1 MRQHL
6 ATTFV
11 LVRRPTSSY
20 SERDQLIFLQN
31 DHGIMGPSAV
41 VLGVVSFALVVGSA
55 GALVASSRPTTKH
68 EVADA
73 SKSNTAAAGSAHV
86 VVASIPAAEPSALT
100 KLTRRA
106 KVFTLAGKVFLSYKS
121 TERKEKRLRK
131 DLGLSTNDEDDA
143 DHPDIVALWE
153 RAHEKNAARILSK
166 IESLQ
171 GFWIK
176 VGQYLSSRA
185 DVMPIQY
192 LHILATLQDGVPAKP
207 YEEVCKTLSESFTT
221 DQMAMFE
228 YIDPNPLSTASL
240 AQVHRAKLV
249 NGRDVV
255 VKVQHRGVA
264 SLMRQDMANLRTIL
278 NLLAR
283 SDPNLDFNP
292 VVNEYTAEVA
302 RELDFRTECANMD
315 EVRNLL
321 ETSDIR
327 AKVPKSIPELVTER
341 VLTMEFCQGFP
352 IRDLEKLDDNHVD
365 RSLLLSR
372 VCEAW
377 AMQMHVG
384 GCFNAD
390 PHSGNI
396 LVSTAEADGDASV
409 PVLLDFGLTKRL
421 DDNMRLAFARLVH
434 AADENDVDA
443 LLQSFQDMGLVL
455 NRYDPFEDMA
465 AMRRSFADPVP
476 QSQAQVALKEKT
488 RDRKLREQAMKDD
501 QGVDEGGKLR
511 NPVDAWPS
519 ELVFF
524 TRVTAMLRGLCSRLE
539 VQYPYLNTMAR
550 SARLALKD
558 SVPHHERAQSL
569 VHVSA
574 DDPVSS
580 LQDRVL
586 KIAENIIEEEE
597 AVGLQFCVISHGNI
611 VANVAA
617 GTLGTADPRPV
628 TPSSLFN
635 AFSVS
640 KAVLAAAALI
650 LMQKKSIDVDDSI
663 SLYWPEF
670 ASHPEKE
677 GITIRQALSHQAG
690 LADAFPKG
698 ASIDVLTDW
707 EEMKKFISS
716 SEALPSHSP
725 GDETRYHY
733 LSFAWIIG
741 GLIEAITGEPYEKFL
756 EEHVI
761 DPSGVREDMFM
772 AGISEEIDAD
782 RLAILTTKKP
792 LSSPAPGPERNTSIA
807 NEESQ
812 EKRKVVLEKFRGSE
826 QMLNPSIFNMRKL
839 RNAKLPSANGHFSA
853 TALARVFN
861 TLVIGDDTTPPLLE
875 PSTIDAA
882 RSPQVSTKSTSS
894 SSSSAM
900 LDNQTASFGLG
911 FQVHV
916 IQSKGGGQTMMSLG
930 HAGLGGSILL
940 CVPELGL
947 SIAFTTNTLSPKST
961 ARDRLIN
968 AVLDEYDLI
977 APKSLID

>member
-1 MRQHL
+1 M
-6 ATTFV
+6 A
-11 LVRRPTSSY
+11 
-20 SERDQLIFLQN
+20 
-31 DHGIMGPSAV
+31 PSAIII
-41 VLGVVSFALVVGSA
+41 GVVSFALVVA
-55 GALVASSRPTTKH
+55 GASALVASSRPANKN
-68 EVADA
+68 EAA
-73 SKSNTAAAGSAHV
+73 SPASSATSDHYASQPNAASAGSHAL
-86 VVASIPAAEPSALT
+86 SIPVAEPSALA

-106 KVFTLAGKVFLSYKS
+106 RVFTLAGKVFLSYKS

-131 DLGLSTNDEDDA
+131 DLGLSTDDG
-143 DHPDIVALWE
+143 DDPTNSNSEHPDVLALWD
-153 RAHEKNAARILSK
+153 RAHENNAARILSK
-166 IESLQ
+166 IERLQ

-192 LHILATLQDGVPAKP
+192 LHTLAKLQDGVPAKP
-207 YEEVCKTLSESFTT
+207 YEEVHKTLLESFTT

-228 YIDPNPLSTASL
+228 HIDPSPLSTASL

-249 NGRDVV
+249 DGRDVV

-264 SLMRQDMANLRTIL
+264 SLMRQDMTNLRTIL
-278 NLLAR
+278 NILAR

-292 VVNEYTAEVA
+292 VVNEYTAEVV
-302 RELDFRTECANMD
+302 RELDFRTECANME
-315 EVRNLL
+315 EVRELL
-321 ETSDIR
+321 ATSDVR
-327 AKVPKSIPELVTER
+327 AKVPQSIPELVTER
-341 VLTMEFCQGFP
+341 VLTMDFCEGFP
-352 IRDLEKLDDNHVD
+352 IRDLAKLDENHVD
-365 RSLLLSR
+365 RPILLSR

-384 GCFNAD
+384 GTFNAD

-396 LVSTAEADGDASV
+396 LVSTAETDGDASV

-443 LLQSFQDMGLVL
+443 LLQSFKDMGLVL

-465 AMRRSFADPVP
+465 GMRRSFADPVP
-476 QSQAQVALKEKT
+476 QSQAKESLKEKA
-488 RDRKLREQAMKDD
+488 RDRKLREKAMKDE
-501 QGVDEGGKLR
+501 QGVDERGKLR

-539 VQYPYLNTMAR
+539 VQYPYLNTMAK
-550 SARLALKD
+550 SARTALKD

-574 DDPVSS
+574 DDHTSS
-580 LQDRVL
+580 LQERVR
-586 KIAENIIEEEE
+586 KIAEGIVKEEQ
-597 AVGLQFCVISHGNI
+597 AVGLQFCVICHGDI

-628 TPSSLFN
+628 VPSSLFN

-640 KAVLAAAALI
+640 KAVLAAGALI
-650 LMQKKSIDVDDSI
+650 LIQEKGIDVDDPI

-677 GITIRQALSHQAG
+677 CITIRQALSHQAG

-707 EEMKKFISS
+707 EEMKNFIASP
-716 SEALPSHSP
+716 EALPSHSP

-741 GLIEAITGEPYEKFL
+741 GLIESITKEPYERYL
-756 EEHVI
+756 EKYVI
-761 DPSGVREDMFM
+761 DPSGVQEDMFM
-772 AGISEEIDAD
+772 AGIAEEIGAD
-782 RLAILTTKKP
+782 RLAILTMKKP
-792 LSSPAPGPERNTSIA
+792 ANTASPAPGRKNA

-812 EKRKVVLEKFRGSE
+812 KKRKVVLEKFRGQE
-826 QMLNPSIFNMRKL
+826 QMLNPSIFNMRKI

-853 TALARVFN
+853 AALAKVFN
-861 TLVIGDDTTPPLLE
+861 TLMVGDTNTPPLLE
-875 PSTIDAA
+875 SKTIDAA
-882 RSPQVSTKSTSS
+882 RSPQASASSAKPSS
-894 SSSSAM
+894 SSPM
-900 LDNQTASFGLG
+900 LDNQMASFGLG
-911 FQVHV
+911 FQIHE
-916 IQSKGGGQTMMSLG
+916 IRSKDDGRTMRSLG

-940 CVPELGL
+940 CIPELGL
-947 SIAFTTNTLSPKST
+947 SIAFTTNTLSPRSV
-961 ARDRLIN
+961 ARDGLIE
-968 AVLDEYDLI
+968 AVLDEFGLI

>member
-1 MRQHL
+1 
-6 ATTFV
+6 
-11 LVRRPTSSY
+11 
-20 SERDQLIFLQN
+20 
-31 DHGIMGPSAV
+31 MGPSAV
-41 VLGVVSFALVVGSA
+41 VIGIVSFALVAASA
-55 GALVASSRPTTKH
+55 SALVASSRPTTKH

-73 SKSNTAAAGSAHV
+73 SKSNTAVAGSAH
-86 VVASIPAAEPSALT
+86 VASIPAAEPSALT

-131 DLGLSTNDEDDA
+131 GLGLSTNDEDDA

-153 RAHEKNAARILSK
+153 RAHGKNAARILSK

-185 DVMPIQY
+185 DVMPMQY
-192 LHILATLQDGVPAKP
+192 LQILATLQDGVPAKP
-207 YEEVCKTLSESFTT
+207 YDEVCKTLSESFTT

-249 NGRDVV
+249 DGRDVV

-292 VVNEYTAEVA
+292 IVNEYTAEVA

-321 ETSDIR
+321 EASDIR

-352 IRDLEKLDDNHVD
+352 IRDLVKLDDNHVD

-421 DDNMRLAFARLVH
+421 DNDMRLAFARLVH

-476 QSQAQVALKEKT
+476 QSQAQEALKEKS
-488 RDRKLREQAMKDD
+488 RDRKLREQAMKDN
-501 QGVDEGGKLR
+501 QGVDERGKLR

-550 SARLALKD
+550 SARLTLKD
-558 SVPHHERAQSL
+558 SVPHHERAKSL

-574 DDPVSS
+574 DDHVSS
-580 LQDRVL
+580 LQDRVR
-586 KIAENIIEEEE
+586 KIAENIIAEEE

-650 LMQKKSIDVDDSI
+650 LIQEKSIDVDDSI

-677 GITIRQALSHQAG
+677 RITIRQALSHQAG
-690 LADAFPKG
+690 LADAFPRG
-698 ASIDVLTDW
+698 ASIDALTNW
-707 EEMKKFISS
+707 EEMKKFIAS

-756 EEHVI
+756 EKHVI
-761 DPSGVREDMFM
+761 DPSRVREDMFM
-772 AGISEEIDAD
+772 AGISEEIDAE

-792 LSSPAPGPERNTSIA
+792 ASSPAPAPERNNAS
-807 NEESQ
+807 EDSK
-812 EKRKVVLEKFRGSE
+812 EKRKVVLEKFRGRE

-853 TALARVFN
+853 AALARVFN
-861 TLVIGDDTTPPLLE
+861 TLIVGDDATPPLLE
-875 PSTIDAA
+875 TSTIDAA
-882 RSPQVSTKSTSS
+882 RSPQVSTKSTAS

-900 LDNQTASFGLG
+900 LDNQMASFGLG

-916 IQSKGGGQTMMSLG
+916 IQSKDGEQTMLSLG

-947 SIAFTTNTLSPKST
+947 SIAFTTNTLSQKST
-961 ARDRLIN
+961 ARDRLIK

>member
-1 MRQHL
+1 MCRSDL
-6 ATTFV
+6 KPRTVAA
-11 LVRRPTSSY
+11 
-20 SERDQLIFLQN
+20 N
-31 DHGIMGPSAV
+31 MAPSAIII
-41 VLGVVSFALVVGSA
+41 GIVSFALVVA
-55 GALVASSRPTTKH
+55 GASALVGASSRP
-68 EVADA
+68 V
-73 SKSNTAAAGSAHV
+73 
-86 VVASIPAAEPSALT
+86 PARPAKNEAPVAEPSALA

-106 KVFTLAGKVFLSYKS
+106 RVFTLAGKVFLSYKS

-131 DLGLSTNDEDDA
+131 DLGLSTDDDGDDDPTTSSSNT
-143 DHPDIVALWE
+143 DHPDILALWD

-166 IESLQ
+166 IETLQ

-176 VGQYLSSRA
+176 VGQYMSSRA
-185 DVMPIQY
+185 DIMPIQY
-192 LHILATLQDGVPAKP
+192 LHTLAKLQDGVPAKP
-207 YEEVCKTLSESFTT
+207 YEEVQKTLLESFTA
-221 DQMAMFE
+221 DQMAMFAH
-228 YIDPNPLSTASL
+228 IDPNPLSTASL

-249 NGRDVV
+249 DGQDVV

-264 SLMRQDMANLRTIL
+264 SLMRQDMENLRTIL
-278 NLLAR
+278 SLLAR

-292 VVNEYTAEVA
+292 VVNEYTSEVA
-302 RELDFRTECANMD
+302 RELDFRTECANME
-315 EVRNLL
+315 EVRKLL
-321 ETSDIR
+321 AASDVR
-327 AKVPKSIPELVTER
+327 AKVPQSIPELVVER
-341 VLTMEFCQGFP
+341 VLTMEFCEGFP
-352 IRDLEKLDDNHVD
+352 IRDLEKLDKNHVD
-365 RSLLLSR
+365 RSLLLGR

-384 GCFNAD
+384 GTFNAD

-396 LVSTAEADGDASV
+396 LVSTAEVDGDASV

-421 DDNMRLAFARLVH
+421 DENMRLAFARLVH
-434 AADENDVDA
+434 SAEENDVDA
-443 LLQSFQDMGLVL
+443 LLQSFKDMGLVL

-465 AMRRSFADPVP
+465 AMRRSFADPAP
-476 QSQAQVALKEKT
+476 QSKAKESLKDKA
-488 RDRKLREQAMKDD
+488 RDRKLREKAMKDD
-501 QGVDEGGKLR
+501 QGVDERGKLR

-539 VQYPYLNTMAR
+539 VQYPYLSTMAK
-550 SARLALKD
+550 SARVALKD

-574 DDPVSS
+574 DDHTSS
-580 LQDRVL
+580 LQERVR
-586 KIAENIIEEEE
+586 KIAEDIVVEEE
-597 AVGLQFCVISHGNI
+597 AVGLQFCVISHGDI

-640 KAVLAAAALI
+640 KAVLAAGALVLI
-650 LMQKKSIDVDDSI
+650 QEKGIDVDDPI

-670 ASHPEKE
+670 ASHPQKE
-677 GITIRQALSHQAG
+677 CVTIRQALSHQAG

-698 ASIDVLTDW
+698 ASIDVLIDW
-707 EEMKKFISS
+707 DQMKNFIAS
-716 SEALPSHSP
+716 SEALPSHPP
-725 GDETRYHY
+725 GDETNYHY

-741 GLIEAITGEPYEKFL
+741 GLIEAVTKEPYERYL
-756 EEHVI
+756 EKYVI
-761 DPSGVREDMFM
+761 DPSGVRDDMFM
-772 AGISEEIDAD
+772 AGITEEIEAN

-792 LSSPAPGPERNTSIA
+792 VNTATAPRAPERKNG

-812 EKRKVVLEKFRGSE
+812 QNRKAVLEKFRGRE

-853 TALARVFN
+853 AALAKVFN
-861 TLVIGDDTTPPLLE
+861 TLIVGDGITLPLLE
-875 PSTIDAA
+875 SSTIDAA
-882 RSPQVSTKSTSS
+882 RSPQASS
-894 SSSSAM
+894 SPAKPSSASTM
-900 LDNQTASFGLG
+900 LDNEMASFGLG
-911 FQVHV
+911 FQIHE
-916 IQSKGGGQTMMSLG
+916 IRSKNDGGIMRSLG

-947 SIAFTTNTLSPKST
+947 SIAFTTNTLSPKSI
-961 ARDRLIN
+961 AKDRLIE
-968 AVLDEYDLI
+968 AVFDEYGLI